1 MKKILLI
8 QTGGTIAMSAKG
20 EGVELDPEAWSDLLI
35 KQIPELEELAEIT
48 TYPLFL
54 KIALI

>member
-1 MKKILLI
+1 
-8 QTGGTIAMSAKG
+8 MSAKG

-54 KIALI
+54 RTALI